1 MHSSSLELGRKSVEL
16 NVCESFIYFT
26 MDFTYEKDFNKD
38 SEETWERLKH
48 YLYTA

>member
-1 MHSSSLELGRKSVEL
+1 MHNSSLELGRKSVEL